1 MEIEK
6 FLHGRLDPGIESTL
20 QLVEAVE
27 SPDMSNFFSSQEA
40 SSSESSQSKSA
51 AFPGIGS
58 PDETQLKLTHLP
70 VEILRQVSSYLSPC
84 DLIKLGKSCKIL
96 YDITETDSLWR
107 HLVQENVPGI
117 KLNSPF
123 PCESFKKL
131 YQSHDPHWFLTKNK
145 LWFGDSDY
153 YGQLMIS
160 KYNPETGS
168 IGLYRLLTQRSAPQ
182 FCTWKD
188 DTSVVIH
195 CFDPKTHLA
204 TCPQQLDLHSYSHRF
219 LSGMGHVERR
229 LKGEV
234 PLKMV
239 DRGNSNRECPSRF
252 LLSKMLVGNQP
263 NRPQAN
269 KWPPPKIP
277 AKVRADRPTIFD
289 NSCTAT
295 WGRPE
300 NRSQI
305 NEKSF
310 RIRDWMEMNGLVQ
323 IGDQIQTFSTLDFEL
338 YTPTEDK
345 PYRGIFVGDYSGHGC
360 EYLLLDQRDGLQKR
374 DESNTSKSKGE
385 SHEAWEA
392 RKGQARTPTGSL
404 CAIKL
409 TGDPN
414 IPRGEV
420 TWVADDISD
429 KGLVRYGEKD
439 WPGAR
444 IVRSRG
450 QIANLGYK
458 NPKYIETELIMISPD
473 VLAQHW
479 VPFGHISFFH
489 RIDIDSYINQ

>member
-1 MEIEK
+1 MENEK
-6 FLHGRLDPGIESTL
+6 YLHGGLDPGIESTV

-27 SPDMSNFFSSQEA
+27 SPDMSSFFSSQEA
-40 SSSESSQSKSA
+40 LSSELSQSKNA
-51 AFPGIGS
+51 AFPGIK
-58 PDETQLKLTHLP
+58 PPIEIQLRLARLP

-84 DLIKLGKSCKIL
+84 DLINLGKSCKIL

-160 KYNPETGS
+160 KYNPENGS
-168 IGLYRLLTQRSAPQ
+168 IGLYRLLTQRSTPQ

-195 CFDPKTHLA
+195 CFDPRTHLA
-204 TCPQQLDLHSYSHRF
+204 TCPQQLDLHSYSHRS
-219 LSGMGHVERR
+219 LSDTGHAERR

-234 PLKMV
+234 PLKVV
-239 DRGNSNRECPSRF
+239 DRGNSSRECPSRF
-252 LLSKMLVGNQP
+252 LLSKLLVGNQP

-277 AKVRADRPTIFD
+277 AKFRADRPTIFD

-300 NRSQI
+300 SRSQI

-310 RIRDWMEMNGLVQ
+310 RIRGWMEMNGLVQ
-323 IGDQIQTFSTLDFEL
+323 IGDQIQTYSTLDFEL

-360 EYLLLDQRDGLQKR
+360 EYLLLDQRDGTQKQ
-374 DESNTSKSKGE
+374 DEPNISKLRGE

-392 RKGQARTPTGSL
+392 RKRQARTPTGSL

-414 IPRGEV
+414 IPRGEI

-450 QIANLGYK
+450 QIANQGYK

-489 RIDIDSYINQ
+489 RVDIDSYVNQ